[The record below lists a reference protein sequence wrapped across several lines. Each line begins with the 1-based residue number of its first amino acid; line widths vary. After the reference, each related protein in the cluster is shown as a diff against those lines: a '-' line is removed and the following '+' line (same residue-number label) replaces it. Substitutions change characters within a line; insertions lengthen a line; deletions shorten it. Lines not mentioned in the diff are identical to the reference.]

1 MMGTIKAGMTRAW
14 AMMQIQVDRKS
25 KRKQR
30 RHLVTEHGVRV
41 HFRGCP
47 PAGVREALA
56 PMIETAQTG
65 DGKSPEAKEAITR
78 LRRDFGPLVKIERGY
93 LAVSIERGR
102 YDVPRLH
109 RIRAKGEFGTS
120 RVKRHRRQ
128 LAAALAEA
136 A

>member
-1 MMGTIKAGMTRAW
+1 MGTIKAGMTRAW
-14 AMMQIQVDRKS
+14 AMMQDQVGVRRT
-25 KRKQR
+25 RKQR
-30 RHLVTEHGVRV
+30 RYLVTEYGVRV
-41 HFRGCP
+41 HHLGCP
-47 PAGVREALA
+47 SYFLRHDLA
-56 PMIETAQTG
+56 PMIALAQSG
-65 DGKSPEAKEAITR
+65 DGKSPESREAIVN
-78 LRRDFGPLVKIERGY
+78 LRKFGSMVRIDRGY
-93 LAVSIERGR
+93 RAVSIERGR